1 MTNLPGME
9 LTASRFWIWSGRLLP
24 VLGIAALILL
34 ACGLFL
40 GLNVPPDAR
49 QGDAVRILFVHVP
62 AAWSA
67 MLAFMALAAVSV
79 AVLAGRGRL
88 ADVAAETL
96 TPLGALFTALGL
108 ITGSLWGKP
117 MWGAWW
123 VWDGRLTS
131 FLLLLLIYLGLI
143 ALRGALKENS
153 QSRAAKSCAV
163 LAIVGAIDLPV
174 IFFSVQWWTTLHQG
188 SSILRKGGPT
198 MAPVYLQPLLIMA
211 LGYTLLLGWLWGIRI
226 RTVLLKRHL
235 ASAEAET

>member
-1 MTNLPGME
+1 M
-9 LTASRFWIWSGRLLP
+9 P
-24 VLGIAALILL
+24 VLGITALAVL
-34 ACGLFL
+34 ACGVFW
-40 GLNVPPDAR
+40 GLRVPPDAR
-49 QGDAVRILFVHVP
+49 QADAVRILFVHVP
-62 AAWSA
+62 AAWTA
-67 MLAFMALAAVSV
+67 MLAFVALAIASV
-79 AVLAGRGRL
+79 GVLVGKGEL
-88 ADVAAETL
+88 ADVAAETI

-108 ITGSLWGKP
+108 ITGSLWGRP

-153 QSRAAKSCAV
+153 RNRAAKSCAV

-198 MAPVYLQPLLIMA
+198 MAPVYLYPLLIMA
-211 LGYTLLLGWLWGIRI
+211 LGYTLLLVWLFVVRV
-226 RTVLLKRHL
+226 RTVLMQRHL
-235 ASAEAET
+235 AAAEGVL